1 MKCFRLGSGWPLV
14 ARATLTVALIGCAP
28 LQTRH
33 APPSAPPAGSAQSAG
48 AQTFRKWCGDCH
60 GTAQGPGSM
69 ALQRRYQGS
78 LPAVL
83 EQRNDLPPEFV
94 ALAVRHGVS
103 FMPSFRKTEISDGDL
118 LLLTDYLAK
127 RP

>member
-1 MKCFRLGSGWPLV
+1 MKGFRLGSSWPLV
-14 ARATLTVALIGCAP
+14 TRAVLAIALVGCAP

-33 APPSAPPAGSAQSAG
+33 SPLSAPPAAPVRSEG
-48 AQTFRKWCGDCH
+48 AKIFHKWCGDCH
-60 GTAQGPGSM
+60 STAQGPGSM
-69 ALQRRYQGS
+69 ALQRKYQGK
-78 LPAVL
+78 LPAIL

-103 FMPSFRKTEISDGDL
+103 FMPSFRKTEISDGNL
-118 LLLTDYLAK
+118 LLLTDYLAR